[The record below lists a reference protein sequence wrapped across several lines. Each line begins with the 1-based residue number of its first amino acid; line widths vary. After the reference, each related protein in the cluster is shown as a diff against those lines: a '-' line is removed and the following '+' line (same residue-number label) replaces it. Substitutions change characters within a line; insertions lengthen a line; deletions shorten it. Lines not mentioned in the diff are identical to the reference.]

1 MNSLDEVSREGVRN
15 ILRDRVV
22 EITFT
27 KTDGSQRVM
36 NCTLQESVIPTKETT
51 SKTRTPN
58 PEVCS
63 VWDVDKQ
70 AWRSFRWDSITKI
83 GV

>member
-1 MNSLDEVSREGVRN
+1 MTELDDVAREGVRN
-15 ILRDRVV
+15 MLRNRVM

-27 KTDGSQRVM
+27 KTDGTERVM
-36 NCTLQESVIPTKETT
+36 KCTLQETVIPQREDTG
-51 SKTRTPN
+51 KTRAAN

-70 AWRSFRWDSITKI
+70 AWRSFRWDSITRI
-83 GV
+83 EV